1 MQPNWPLASDLSI
14 DNLIMV
20 IVRLEVAETRPITPV
35 LFPTQPGFKLLR
47 WGEERA
53 FGSGEQ
59 QLFFYS
65 YEIQRQ
71 TFLIPVVIRT

>member
-47 WGEERA
+47 CGGEYA
-53 FGSGEQ
+53 FGSG
-59 QLFFYS
+59 
-65 YEIQRQ
+65 
-71 TFLIPVVIRT
+71 